1 MPSDRTSR
9 NGSELVDRLPPHS
22 QESEQA
28 ILGCCL
34 LSPRENIA
42 TCIESFSNPEV
53 FYDLRHRSLYNVM
66 VEMWNDQDPIDV
78 ITVMERLKVYGLLEQ
93 IGGIGYLAALPDV
106 PTTSSNADFYIKIVR
121 DKYLLRSMMRVC
133 VNVVSII
140 YDNEGR
146 LKTEEILDEAERD
159 VLKVNE
165 NRSKQTIV
173 PVMQLVRESIT
184 EIESASER
192 GGVITGLATGF
203 IDLDRLTNGMKPQEM
218 IVIAARPAIGKT
230 SLAMN
235 IVETVC
241 VTNKIPVGVFSLEMS
256 ASALITRMLCS
267 RARVNIRNVRDGFL
281 AERDFP
287 KLTNAAGSIS
297 SAPLYIDDTGGMS
310 ILQLRAKARRMWQQY
325 GIKLFVIDYLQLLN
339 ALGGSRRQESRQQ
352 EVADISAGIKN
363 LAKELKVPV
372 IALSQLNRE
381 IEREKSRKP
390 RMADLRES
398 GAIENDA
405 DFIGF
410 LYKPKTE
417 NEETVEDYE
426 DSIPINLLI
435 GKQRSGPAGVDVAL
449 TFLKAYT
456 RFESAARISTE
467 DVSREQNL
475 PYNDK

>member
-1 MPSDRTSR
+1 MPSEKTSR
-9 NGSELVDRLPPHS
+9 NGSESVDRLPPHS

-165 NRSKQTIV
+165 NRSQQTIV

-287 KLTNAAGSIS
+287 KLTSAAGAIS

-417 NEETVEDYE
+417 NEETAEDYE
-426 DSIPINLLI
+426 DSILINLLI

-449 TFLKAYT
+449 TFLKSYT
-456 RFESAARISTE
+456 RFESAARISNE